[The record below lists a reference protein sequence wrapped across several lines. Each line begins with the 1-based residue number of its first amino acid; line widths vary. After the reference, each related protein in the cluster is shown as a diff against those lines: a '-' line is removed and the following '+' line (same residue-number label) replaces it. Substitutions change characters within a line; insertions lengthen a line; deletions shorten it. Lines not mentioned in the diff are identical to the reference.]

1 MERSKR
7 SEIIKQL
14 KQEGFKLISGF
25 SYLYINPQGRV
36 FNLKTGRYMKP
47 VKQNTIKPESKYL
60 SVPKLVLQAFANQPY
75 RRGQIQFFDGNKN
88 NVEAENMRYA
98 QLFPPNQKPDP
109 VKPENLLMA
118 IRCYFQVLESFKI
131 KDTLQTKIYLS
142 QIADLR
148 GFLID
153 NYKTKNIDVFRTY
166 LNGNHQTQYGY
177 MLGKRNI
184 ADTAK
189 QHDLTFRDCSIIVN
203 QFLNML
209 IKEVLEDLEN
219 NLLSIQEYEPKPPT
233 QTEKIRQYNKDLI
246 KRGKKPLPL
255 RKKSVKE
262 KLKDFEKHVNE
273 IKKRSE

>member
-88 NVEAENMRYA
+88 NVETENMRYA
-98 QLFPPNQKPDP
+98 QLFPSNQKPDP
-109 VKPENLLMA
+109 VKSENLLIA

-148 GFLID
+148 GFLIG
-153 NYKTKNIDVFRTY
+153 NHKTKYIDVFRTY
-166 LNGNHQTQYGY
+166 LIGNHQTQYSY

-189 QHDLTFRDCSIIVN
+189 QHNLTFRDCSIIVN
-203 QFLNML
+203 QFLNIL

-219 NLLSIQEYEPKPPT
+219 NLLSIQEYEPKPPN
-233 QTEKIRQYNKDLI
+233 QTEIIRQYNKDLI